1 MTFYTIN
8 LLIYAAVDA
17 MACLGLSQQFGIAG
31 VTNFGFIIFQA
42 AGGYAAA
49 ILAMPPQT
57 ANGGFQAY
65 IGGWNLPFP
74 IPWIGAAVV
83 GAVIA
88 LPFTF
93 LVGRR
98 LRGDFAAVGLLV
110 TAVLLNLVV
119 TNYRPLFNGDAGLSL
134 IPQPL
139 QGQYN
144 PATASYQWVFA
155 AVAIVLCAGV
165 YLFVRRITES
175 PYGRS
180 LRAMRDNDL
189 VADSLGKSLL
199 SMRTAMLV
207 VGGAIAGLS
216 GGVLVS
222 YITTWSP
229 AAWGYAETVVLF
241 AAVIIGGAGNHA
253 GAVLGAILVPVGFEE
268 VTRFIPT
275 SNSLPPNLIPS
286 LEWVA
291 IGLLIVIFLWV
302 RPQGILPERKRVIR
316 VGPVV
321 AEDGA
326 PGGGGPGGW
335 RGDSRAGTVVPEAR
349 EGTSD
354 DGERYAPGS
363 PHPPSP
369 AVAAPSVAASAG
381 ADGESGTSHTPAPA
395 AAAPSGAA
403 SPDAGGQAGALS
415 APSSGGVAADSEPPG
430 ARSSPGSSAAA
441 RLAPAGGVVLELV
454 GVSREFGGVRAVD
467 DVSFSVRAGTLTGLI
482 GPNGAGKSTLLAMVA
497 GTLPVSS
504 GTVIYRGQDVTGLAA
519 FRRARLGL
527 VRTFQLASEFKRL
540 TVMENLLSAVPG
552 NRGDSFRGAVLG
564 KRYWRADETA
574 AIARA
579 EEMLERFGLEGF
591 ANDYAGDLSGGQR
604 RLVEIMRAL
613 MAEPGM
619 LLLDEPMAGVHPNL
633 ARRIGDQLVALCAEG
648 MTILMVEHELA
659 IMDEFCDPV
668 VVMAE
673 GAVLAE
679 GTMAQL
685 RARSE
690 VVEAYLVG

>member
-1 MTFYTIN
+1 
-8 LLIYAAVDA
+8 
-17 MACLGLSQQFGIAG
+17 
-31 VTNFGFIIFQA
+31 
-42 AGGYAAA
+42 
-49 ILAMPPQT
+49 
-57 ANGGFQAY
+57 
-65 IGGWNLPFP
+65 
-74 IPWIGAAVV
+74 
-83 GAVIA
+83 
-88 LPFTF
+88 
-93 LVGRR
+93 
-98 LRGDFAAVGLLV
+98 
-110 TAVLLNLVV
+110 
-119 TNYRPLFNGDAGLSL
+119 
-134 IPQPL
+134 
-139 QGQYN
+139 
-144 PATASYQWVFA
+144 
-155 AVAIVLCAGV
+155 
-165 YLFVRRITES
+165 
-175 PYGRS
+175 
-180 LRAMRDNDL
+180 MRDNDL

-579 EEMLERFGLEGF
+579 EKMLERFGLEGF

>member
-17 MACLGLSQQFGIAG
+17 MACLGLNQQFGVAG

-57 ANGGFQAY
+57 ANGGFQSY
-65 IGGWNLPFP
+65 LGGWNLPFP

-83 GAVIA
+83 GGLIA

-119 TNYRPLFNGDAGLSL
+119 TNYRPLLNGDAGLSL

-139 QGQYN
+139 QGQLN
-144 PATASYQWVFA
+144 PQTAGYQWAFA
-155 AVAIVLCAGV
+155 GVAIAGVVGV

-180 LRAMRDNDL
+180 LRAMRDNDQ
-189 VADSLGKSLL
+189 VADSLGKNLL
-199 SMRTAMLV
+199 AMRSVMLV

-241 AAVIIGGAGNHA
+241 AAVIIGGAGNHL

-268 VTRFIPT
+268 VTRYIPT

-316 VGPVV
+316 TGNTAAARVQAG
-321 AEDGA
+321 AGA
-326 PGGGGPGGW
+326 PASGEAAGWQAGSGAAAIVPEAGGAAPAGGQAAGW
-335 RGDSRAGTVVPEAR
+335 QAGSGAGTVVPEAGLVTGDGGQR
-349 EGTSD
+349 DARGPSRQPPPLADGDTTAGAMPV
-354 DGERYAPGS
+354 GERG
-363 PHPPSP
+363 
-369 AVAAPSVAASAG
+369 AG
-381 ADGESGTSHTPAPA
+381 AVDGG
-395 AAAPSGAA
+395 GA
-403 SPDAGGQAGALS
+403 
-415 APSSGGVAADSEPPG
+415 
-430 ARSSPGSSAAA
+430 
-441 RLAPAGGVVLELV
+441 AGGVVLEVV

-467 DVSFSVRAGTLTGLI
+467 DVSFSVRHGTLTGLI
-482 GPNGAGKSTLLAMVA
+482 GPNGAGKSTLLAMLA
-497 GTLPVSS
+497 GTLPVSDGS
-504 GTVIYRGQDVTGLAA
+504 VIYRGRDVTGMPA

-540 TVMENLLSAVPG
+540 TVMENLLSAVPA

-564 KRYWRADETA
+564 KRYWRADESA

-579 EEMLERFGLEGF
+579 EGILERFGLEGF
-591 ANDYAGDLSGGQR
+591 ANHYAGDLSGGQR

-613 MAEPGM
+613 MAEPAT

-633 ARRIGDQLVALCAEG
+633 ARRIGRELVSLCEEG

-673 GAVLAE
+673 GSVLAE
-679 GTMAQL
+679 GTMEQL

>member
-1 MTFYTIN
+1 MNSYYVLN

-17 MACLGLSQQFGIAG
+17 MACLGLSQQFGVSG

-49 ILAMPPQT
+49 VLAMPGQS
-57 ANGGFQAY
+57 ANGGFQSY

-74 IPWIGAAVV
+74 LPWIGAAVV
-83 GAVIA
+83 GGLLA

-110 TAVLLNLVV
+110 TAVLLNLLV
-119 TNYRPLFNGDAGLSL
+119 TNYRPLLNGDAGLSL
-134 IPQPL
+134 IPSPL
-139 QGQYN
+139 RPEGF
-144 PATASYQWVFA
+144 ATTSAIYQWAFA
-155 AVAIVLCAGV
+155 AGAVIVLAGV
-165 YLFVRRITES
+165 FWLVWRITQS

-180 LRAMRDNDL
+180 LRAMRDNDT
-189 VADSLGKSLL
+189 VADSLGKNLL
-199 SMRTAMLV
+199 SLRTAMLV
-207 VGGAIAGLS
+207 TGGAIAGLS
-216 GGVLVS
+216 GGILVS
-222 YITTWSP
+222 YISTWSP

-241 AAVIIGGAGNHA
+241 AAVIIGGAGNHV

-268 VTRFIPT
+268 ITRFIPT
-275 SNSLPPNLIPS
+275 SNNLPPNLIPS

-302 RPQGILPERKRVIR
+302 RPQGILPERKRVIA
-316 VGPVV
+316 VP
-321 AEDGA
+321 E
-326 PGGGGPGGW
+326 GGSASAGRASAGW
-335 RGDSRAGTVVPEAR
+335 RGAVRAETVGPETGTADSNGDTRDAR
-349 EGTSD
+349 YSPGQPTPPD
-354 DGERYAPGS
+354 DGSTG
-363 PHPPSP
+363 
-369 AVAAPSVAASAG
+369 
-381 ADGESGTSHTPAPA
+381 
-395 AAAPSGAA
+395 
-403 SPDAGGQAGALS
+403 DALTQS
-415 APSSGGVAADSEPPG
+415 APLDKGTQDHDDRPVMLEAVN
-430 ARSSPGSSAAA
+430 
-441 RLAPAGGVVLELV
+441 VV
-454 GVSREFGGVRAVD
+454 REFGGVKAVNG
-467 DVSFSVRAGTLTGLI
+467 VSFQVRKGTLTGLI
-482 GPNGAGKSTLLAMVA
+482 GPNGAGKSTLLAMLA
-497 GTLPVSS
+497 GTLGATS
-504 GTVIYRGQDVTGLAA
+504 GKIIYEGRDITGVPA

-540 TVMENLLSAVPG
+540 TVLENLLSAVPG
-552 NRGDSFRGAVLG
+552 NRGDSFRGALLG
-564 KRYWRADETA
+564 KRYWRADESA

-579 EEMLERFGLEGF
+579 EVILERFGLERF
-591 ANDYAGDLSGGQR
+591 ANNYAGDLSGGQR

-613 MAEPGM
+613 MAEPAM

-633 ARRIGDQLVALCAEG
+633 ARRIGAELVALCNEG

-679 GTMAQL
+679 GTMEQL
-685 RARSE
+685 RSRSE